1 MFRNKIYV
9 SVLSAT
15 LISGLATAE
24 PEVTGKITYERAD
37 YTNTR
42 SALGVNDA
50 LGSANA
56 RGKDTF
62 KSETSARIYVDGAL
76 EDEAGS
82 TYHLELQ
89 AFRDGKAVNTYDSNE
104 SYTQR
109 DALREA
115 YVDTSY
121 DDWLIRA
128 GKQQVVWG
136 TADGMKLLDNINPT
150 DFSEMAQ
157 NQMEDSRIPVWM
169 VNAEKSLDDGGN
181 FQFIVSQPKENIF
194 AGLNRGI
201 STATRS
207 NGAVTSLTASPDTA
221 ATGQD
226 EGHPFILK
234 GVDSITGKSNGFVNI
249 VPDLGSVATMF
260 GMAFGPNGYPIGLNP
275 SNHGAMNY
283 FQVGSF
289 NTTGYTLAQ
298 FNGSYKKMLAVAG
311 YTDGTGV
318 EDATLGYGGSAATYD
333 GFEDLIFG
341 TTAFWTTKSDGT
353 TVAKSDANAGTYFT
367 GQAALSGFAGLLPL
381 SNLQNTDSATN
392 SVFEYMDRTPF
403 STFDAFVG
411 AKSRYKFSMPE
422 DSDVDLSMRYKNTTQ
437 DGVNYSF
444 NYSYAYDKN
453 PIINLNWEDSSGNRL
468 YVCRNAISGVTTSK
482 YLTLNTAANCGG
494 SAGTNSATGSAATLV
509 FDQEVKRVHNIGGS
523 FDMAVETETL
533 GPVVIRGE
541 AVYQKDTYSPV
552 MDRGALSIGDLP
564 AALTMRKGD
573 RFKYVLGADV
583 TAMTNMMVS
592 LQFIQDRNLDH
603 IDSKVDWDGS
613 TTCTTQTNCGVY
625 TTDYATMH
633 LTNGFNKA
641 EKDKNFYSLYLSKP
655 YGESGQHRWNNI
667 FIYEENGGK
676 WNRLDTEYTIDD
688 NTVATIEYNKY
699 WGDANTQF
707 GQLEKASN
715 VQVGLKYTF

>member
-1 MFRNKIYV
+1 MLRRKIYT

-15 LISGLATAE
+15 LISGLAIAE

-37 YTNTR
+37 FTNAR
-42 SALGVNDA
+42 SALSVNDA

-62 KSETSARIYVDGAL
+62 KSEASARIYVDGNL

-169 VNAEKSLDDGGN
+169 INAEKSLEDGGN
-181 FQFIVSQPKENIF
+181 FQFIASQPKENIF

-201 STATRS
+201 STSTRS
-207 NGAVTSLTASPDTA
+207 NNAVTSLTASPDIA

-260 GMAFGPNGYPIGLNP
+260 GMAFGTNGAAIGLNP
-275 SNHGAMNY
+275 ANHGAMNM
-283 FQVGSF
+283 FTVGTF
-289 NTTGYTLAQ
+289 NVGTSLKDFSLSYNAMVESSGSETALA
-298 FNGSYKKMLAVAG
+298 
-311 YTDGTGV
+311 
-318 EDATLGYGGSAATYD
+318 YGGASGGSGAD

-341 TTAFWTTKSDGT
+341 TTAFWTTNQDGDTVGKT
-353 TVAKSDANAGTYFT
+353 TYGAGTGFT
-367 GQAALSGFAGLLPL
+367 GQQALSGFAALLPL
-381 SNLQNTDSATN
+381 SNLQNIDSTVN

-411 AKSRYKFSMPE
+411 AKSRYKYSMPE
-422 DSDVDLSMRYKNTTQ
+422 NSDMDLSMRYKNSTQ
-437 DGVNYSF
+437 DGVNYSL

-468 YVCRNAISGVTTSK
+468 YVCRNAISGVTNTK
-482 YLTLNTAANCGG
+482 YLTLRTADNCGG
-494 SAGTNSATGSAATLV
+494 SAGTNSATGSTATLV

-523 FDMAVETETL
+523 FDMAVETDVL
-533 GPVVIRGE
+533 GPVVVRGE

-573 RFKYVLGADV
+573 RFKYVIGADV

-603 IDSKVDWDGS
+603 IDSQVDWDGS
-613 TTCTTQTNCGVY
+613 TACTTQTNCGVY

-667 FIYEENGGK
+667 FIYEENGGR

-688 NTVATIEYNKY
+688 NTIATIEYNKY
-699 WGDANTQF
+699 WGNGNTQF

-715 VQVGLKYTF
+715 VQIGLKYTF

>member
-37 YTNTR
+37 YTNAR

-260 GMAFGPNGYPIGLNP
+260 GMAFGADGTPTGLNP
-275 SNHGAMNY
+275 SNHGAMNF

-289 NTTGYTLAQ
+289 NTASTTLAQ
-298 FNGSYKKMLAVAG
+298 FNSSYNGL
-311 YTDGTGV
+311 V
-318 EDATLGYGGSAATYD
+318 ESSGSATALALGGTSGTAN

-341 TTAFWTTKSDGT
+341 TTAFWTT
-353 TVAKSDANAGTYFT
+353 VAGSNTPVASGSTAGGTYFT

-381 SNLQNTDSATN
+381 AKRQNTDSATN
-392 SVFEYMDRTPF
+392 SVF
-403 STFDAFVG
+403 
-411 AKSRYKFSMPE
+411 
-422 DSDVDLSMRYKNTTQ
+422 
-437 DGVNYSF
+437 
-444 NYSYAYDKN
+444 
-453 PIINLNWEDSSGNRL
+453 
-468 YVCRNAISGVTTSK
+468 
-482 YLTLNTAANCGG
+482 
-494 SAGTNSATGSAATLV
+494 
-509 FDQEVKRVHNIGGS
+509 
-523 FDMAVETETL
+523 
-533 GPVVIRGE
+533 
-541 AVYQKDTYSPV
+541 
-552 MDRGALSIGDLP
+552 
-564 AALTMRKGD
+564 
-573 RFKYVLGADV
+573 
-583 TAMTNMMVS
+583 
-592 LQFIQDRNLDH
+592 
-603 IDSKVDWDGS
+603 
-613 TTCTTQTNCGVY
+613 
-625 TTDYATMH
+625 
-633 LTNGFNKA
+633 
-641 EKDKNFYSLYLSKP
+641 
-655 YGESGQHRWNNI
+655 
-667 FIYEENGGK
+667 
-676 WNRLDTEYTIDD
+676 
-688 NTVATIEYNKY
+688 
-699 WGDANTQF
+699 
-707 GQLEKASN
+707 
-715 VQVGLKYTF
+715 